1 MSRPLIITD
10 CDEVLLHMVVPFRE
24 WLDEHH
30 DVHFDMRERGFAEAL
45 RHKDSGIPLERELV
59 WQLLVG
65 FFDTEMHRQMPIAG
79 AVDAIGR
86 LSRIADIVVLTNIGE
101 RHHQQRVEQLA
112 AHGLSFPVH
121 WNHGPKGAPLTAI
134 VADRQPSAAL
144 FIDDLAEHHQS
155 VAEHAPGVWRLH
167 MVGEPEIAPDI
178 DAASHAHARIDS
190 WAEAE
195 AWIAA
200 RLAEGP
206 APSPSHNP
214 DGAHN
219 ER

>member
-10 CDEVLLHMVVPFRE
+10 CDEVLLHMVVPFRQ

-30 DVHFDMRERGFAEAL
+30 QVHFDMRERGFSEAL
-45 RHKDSGIPLERELV
+45 RHKDSGVPLERELV

-79 AVDAIGR
+79 AVEAMGR
-86 LSRIADIVVLTNIGE
+86 LSRIADIVVLTNIGQ

-112 AHGLSFPVH
+112 AHGLDHPVH
-121 WNHGPKGAPLTAI
+121 WNHGPKGAPLAAI
-134 VADRQPSAAL
+134 LAERRPPVAL
-144 FIDDLAEHHQS
+144 FIDDLAEHHES
-155 VAEHAPGVWRLH
+155 VAEHAPEVWRLH
-167 MVGEPEIAPDI
+167 MVGEPEIAPDV
-178 DAASHAHARIDS
+178 APASFAHGRIDD
-190 WAEAE
+190 WAAAE

-200 RLAEGP
+200 RLGEGP
-206 APSPSHNP
+206 APLDTPHS
-214 DGAHN
+214 DGALH

>member
-65 FFDTEMHRQMPIAG
+65 FFDTEMHRQKPIFG
-79 AVDAIGR
+79 AVGAIGR
-86 LSRIADIVVLTNIGE
+86 LSRVADIVVLTNIGE

-112 AHGLSFPVH
+112 THGLELPVH
-121 WNHGPKGAPLTAI
+121 WNHGPKGAPLAAI
-134 VADRQPSAAL
+134 VADRNPSAAL

-167 MVGEPEIAPDI
+167 MVGEPEIAADI
-178 DAASHAHARIDS
+178 DAAPFAHARIDG
-190 WAEAE
+190 WAAAE
-195 AWIAA
+195 AWIHE
-200 RLAEGP
+200 RLTEGP
-206 APSPSHNP
+206 APSNFQFQMESR
-214 DGAHN
+214 N